1 MDYKFISSEEY
12 EDFTT
17 SWRKREVPEGI
28 YVLEKKE
35 CYMVIDNKSLKVK
48 HFKTI
53 EGCEKYIDSEMTAE
67 EVRTWEQERAK
78 RREKLTYILFYLMI
92 FSMVL
97 FLLYLLR
104 I

>member
-1 MDYKFISSEEY
+1 MRYKFISLEEY

-17 SWRKREVPEGI
+17 RWSKREVPEGI

-53 EGCEKYIDSEMTAE
+53 EGCEKYIKDEMTAE
-67 EVRTWEQERAK
+67 EVRTWEEK
-78 RREKLTYILFYLMI
+78 RYKRQEKLTYILYYLLI
-92 FSMVL
+92 FSMIL
-97 FLLYLLR
+97 FLLYL
-104 I
+104 IKI

>member
-1 MDYKFISSEEY
+1 MDYKFISLEEY

-28 YVLEKKE
+28 YVLEKKK

-53 EGCEKYIDSEMTAE
+53 EGCEKYIKGEMTAE
-67 EVRTWEQERAK
+67 EVRTWEEK
-78 RREKLTYILFYLMI
+78 RYKRQEKLTYILYYLLI

-97 FLLYLLR
+97 FLLYL
-104 I
+104 IKI